1 VAVLQTVARARVAGV
16 ERFSCHPR
24 LALVAGLDP
33 GRRAVHL
40 WECEAGRLREA
51 GTVDA
56 DPSSFLAWHPT
67 EPLLLVAGADTV
79 TRWTPEG
86 VSELDGVV
94 AYGNLTFS
102 PDGGTLWAAPSASG
116 ESNAWESSDVI
127 DLASMA
133 VEFGAGPRWDT
144 GVAVHPG
151 GGLVTTFCSDQGG
164 TIGIFARV
172 EQGRMRVLDRALM
185 LDCDGY
191 ETPVFSADGRHLAVR
206 GNAYD
211 NSVEVF
217 AFPSL
222 ERVLATTLGEPSP
235 GYPYPQEW
243 LDEMHA
249 WSRQNLAFG
258 PHPGVL
264 WIGTPAGKLLAVDV
278 ETQDATEHDVLAGS
292 PVTALAATATGDL
305 VVAGGGEM
313 LLLSVGRAAPVG
325 DTPAAVVTEFLGSTA
340 DLPDGADLWTHL
352 VMTDGSQTWE
362 PSDRETATT
371 AAPTD
376 PSWLQIQAAMNA
388 ARGSGPG

>member
-1 VAVLQTVARARVAGV
+1 
-16 ERFSCHPR
+16 
-24 LALVAGLDP
+24 
-33 GRRAVHL
+33 VHL
-40 WECEAGRLREA
+40 WECAQGRLREA
-51 GTVDA
+51 GTVPA
-56 DPSSFLAWHPT
+56 DPGSFVAWHPT

-79 TRWTPEG
+79 TRWTPER
-86 VSELDGVV
+86 VSDVDGVG
-94 AYGNLTFS
+94 AYRYLAFS

-116 ESNAWESSDVI
+116 ESDAWESSDII
-127 DLASMA
+127 DLAAGTVAS
-133 VEFGAGPRWDT
+133 GAGPRWDT

-191 ETPVFSADGRHLAVR
+191 ETPVLSVDGRHFAVR

-222 ERVLATTLGEPSP
+222 ERVLAATLGEPSP

-278 ETQDATEHDVLAGS
+278 ETQDAVEHDVLAGR
-292 PVTALAATATGDL
+292 PVTALAATATGHL
-305 VVAGGGEM
+305 VVAGGGEV
-313 LLLSVGRAAPVG
+313 LLVSVGTTAAVG
-325 DTPAAVVTEFLGSTA
+325 DPPAAAVTEFLGSTA
-340 DLPDGADLWTHL
+340 ELPDGADLWTHL
-352 VMTDGSQTWE
+352 VMTDGSQTWH
-362 PSDRETATT
+362 PADRETATV

-388 ARGSGPG
+388 ARGTGPG